1 MAQRQATPLLMR
13 SPVNGHEAVYE
24 WHQKRAHE
32 LVAGLGVTTDGHAW
46 HFGEPVEG
54 GPSYH
59 ARVAAI
65 ITQLV
70 ESQPVPKPNPNPNPD
85 PNPNPNPKPGPNPN
99 PNPNQ
104 VHWAQLWP
112 GGLELGQLLLA
123 HPALAHGR
131 EVVELGTGLGTA
143 AVCAALTGATAC
155 SKWPLGS
162 APARLLCLLR
172 ARLAAPT
179 GSALPGRG
187 QPTGCPARVLKRAA
201 SKVTDFTA
209 LDHAGATAVWATDI
223 EPRALA
229 FAAANA
235 AENGLA
241 STVHPLRW
249 DFTQPPPAEIAGRAF
264 GLLLAADVTYFQ
276 AAAARV
282 AELAIELVEPGGAL
296 LFVDGTDRPYD
307 MDDNM
312 EQLRA
317 GLCADGLFSEE
328 TLFEGERELAGPQA
342 GLTRS
347 VRASIFRRT
356 S

>member
-1 MAQRQATPLLMR
+1 MDVRRQRSLAAALAAPELTPAISPVYNIAPSMVAESQANPLRMR
-13 SPVNGHEAVYE
+13 SPSGYAAVYE

-32 LVAGLGVTTDGHAW
+32 LVAGLGVAMVGHAW
-46 HFGEPVEG
+46 QFCEPAEG
-54 GPSYH
+54 GPGYH
-59 ARVAAI
+59 ARVASI
-65 ITQLV
+65 IEQLV
-70 ESQPVPKPNPNPNPD
+70 ESQP
-85 PNPNPNPKPGPNPN
+85 
-99 PNPNQ
+99 

-131 EVVELGTGLGTA
+131 EVVEIGTGLGTA
-143 AVCAALTGATAC
+143 AVCAAL
-155 SKWPLGS
+155 
-162 APARLLCLLR
+162 
-172 ARLAAPT
+172 
-179 GSALPGRG
+179 
-187 QPTGCPARVLKRAA
+187 
-201 SKVTDFTA
+201 
-209 LDHAGATAVWATDI
+209 AGATAVWATDV

-235 AENGLA
+235 AENGLV

-249 DFTQPPPAEIAGRAF
+249 DFTQPPPAEISDRTF

-282 AELAIELVEPGGAL
+282 AELAIQLVEPGGAL

-307 MDDNM
+307 MDDNI

-317 GLCADGLFSEE
+317 WLCAHGMFAEE

-342 GLTRS
+342 GVVRS
-347 VRASIFRRT
+347 VRASIFIRAA
-356 S
+356 